1 MTIRRTLIAALAAA
15 ALISP
20 AARAEP
26 PDMHASTA
34 LAAAKAN
41 AQAEPLD
48 MHASTALAAAK
59 ARENRVDSQS
69 RQPPAG
75 RPASPASPAAPATD
89 GGSPVPVILIVA
101 GGLGLV
107 ITALTARYGLRR
119 SSHRSRIAA

>member
-20 AARAEP
+20 AAQAEP

-34 LAAAKAN
+34 LAAAKAG

-59 ARENRVDSQS
+59 ARANRVDSQS
-69 RQPPAG
+69 QQPPAG
-75 RPASPASPAAPATD
+75 RPAGLATPGAPATD
-89 GGSPVPVILIVA
+89 GGSAVPVILIVA
-101 GGLGLV
+101 GGLGLL
-107 ITALTARYGLRR
+107 IAALAARYEVRR